1 MKSQSRINVKADR
14 INPSELNDKRIDLA
28 EIDNRVHIAKF
39 VEKKKVGQETYEFT
53 FAIIN
58 GFSYQPGQ
66 YVWLSLPRLKAK
78 DNKGNRRAM
87 SIAKSSADGSSISVV
102 FRNTPS
108 DFKHAALKLKL
119 NDEVEII
126 GPNGSSFCLPND
138 KKQQLVLLAGGTG
151 IAPFIS
157 LLRSEVLNKTKR
169 RIRLFYTD
177 ERGSE
182 AAYHAELHDIKLP
195 GYNFVYSKN
204 PIDATSFADLKNDKG
219 TLFYISGPQGFVDY
233 YYKLLKEVG
242 IKRSSMR
249 FENFYPS
256 SDVVALMRE
265 LFKDGEYLPHISGDN
280 ELTMQ
285 RRDILFSAIQS
296 SSHHIVITDI
306 NGVIVLANKAAENIT
321 GFAFSEMQGQ
331 TPRLWGG
338 LMPTSFYHKLWSSK
352 LHGATINEEIVNR
365 RKDGSLY
372 LVMSHIA
379 PIKDRSGKII
389 GFIGTEEDITD
400 IRQREIEAKTN
411 ASLLESTLL
420 GIAEGLIIT
429 DKEGKIKR
437 LNLATCELLGFDKDE
452 LIGKKLVDA
461 IELLDKDEKTIL
473 KNDRVVERVLTSKK
487 SIISDSIANG
497 FYYRKKDGTTLP
509 VNIAV
514 SPILESRQLVGVIEI
529 FRDIS
534 KDKEIDTAK
543 SEFVSLASHQLRTPL
558 SSINWYAEML
568 LSGDAGKL
576 NKQQQ
581 EYMNEVDRANSRMV
595 GLVNSLLNVSRLE
608 LGTFVL
614 DSEKLNPKDCAEQ
627 ILIEIKTKSDEKKQK
642 LDIVFDPK
650 TPEIIFDKKYLEML
664 YQNLLSNAV
673 KYTPEKGKIELTVRA
688 AKTGEVIDGY
698 KIPKAGIIITVAD
711 NGYGI
716 PKNQQDK
723 IMTKLFRAD
732 NALDKD
738 ADGTGLGLYIIKSVI
753 DHSNGNLWF
762 KSVEN
767 KGTTFHA
774 YLPLETAKKE
784 GTKKLS

>member
-1 MKSQSRINVKADR
+1 MKSQLHTSVQTDR
-14 INPSELNDKRIDLA
+14 INLPELNDKRINLA
-28 EIDNRVHIAKF
+28 EIDNRVHKAKF
-39 VEKKKVGQETYEFT
+39 VEKKKVGHDTYEFT
-53 FAIIN
+53 FAISN
-58 GFSYQPGQ
+58 EFSFQPGQ
-66 YVWLSLPRLKAK
+66 YVWLSLPKLKAIDK
-78 DNKGNRRAM
+78 KGNRRAM
-87 SIAKSSADGSSISVV
+87 SIVSGNTDGKSISIV
-102 FRNTPS
+102 FRKSPS
-108 DFKHAALKLKL
+108 YFKHAVLKLKPD
-119 NDEVEII
+119 DEVEII
-126 GPNGSSFCLPND
+126 GPNGSSFCLPSD
-138 KKQQLVLLAGGTG
+138 EKQQLVLLAGGTG
-151 IAPFIS
+151 IAPFIG
-157 LLRSEVLNKTKR
+157 LLRSGVLNKTKR
-169 RIRLFYTD
+169 SISLFYTD
-177 ERGSE
+177 EHGSE
-182 AAYHAELHDIKLP
+182 AAYHSELHDIKST
-195 GYNFVYSKN
+195 GYNIVFSKK
-204 PIDATSFADLKNDKG
+204 PLDATSFADLKNDKSP
-219 TLFYISGPQGFVDY
+219 LFYISGSQGFVDY

-265 LFKDGEYLPHISGDN
+265 LFKDGEYLLQISGDN

-306 NGVIVLANKAAENIT
+306 NAVIVLANSAAEKIT

-379 PIKDRSGKII
+379 PIKDKSGKIL

-400 IRQREIEAKTN
+400 IRQREIEAKTT

-429 DKEGKIKR
+429 DKEGKILR
-437 LNLATCELLGFDKDE
+437 VNNAACELLGFDQHE
-452 LIGKKLVDA
+452 LVGKKLDIA
-461 IELLDKDEKTIL
+461 LQMLDKDANPIPEHKRII
-473 KNDRVVERVLTSKK
+473 ERVLADRVTV
-487 SIISDSIANG
+487 ITDSVANSV
-497 FYYRKKDGTTLP
+497 FYKKKDGTIFP
-509 VNIAV
+509 AYISASAV
-514 SPILESRQLVGVIEI
+514 IESDELVGVVEV
-529 FRDIS
+529 FRDVS
-534 KDKEIDTAK
+534 KDKEIDKAK

-627 ILIEIKTKSDEKKQK
+627 ILIEIKTKSDEKNQK
-642 LDIVFDPK
+642 LNSVFDPK
-650 TPEIIFDKKYLEML
+650 TPDIVFDKKYLEML
-664 YQNLLSNAV
+664 YQNLLSNSV

-688 AKTGEVIDGY
+688 AKTDEVIDGY

-732 NALDKD
+732 NTLDKD

-762 KSVEN
+762 KSIEN

-774 YLPLETAKKE
+774 FLPLETAKKE